1 MSEENVKIV
10 RAAIQAFNAG
20 DWEEVLSRADP
31 DFEFDLSR
39 GIGPDRGVYRRDQM
53 PRYWTEFAAH
63 WQTVRIEP
71 HEFIEAGE
79 HVVVAWSL
87 RGVGRDGIE
96 VETHVTWTW
105 TPTDGKVMRVA
116 YFPTREGALKAAGL
130 SE

>member
-1 MSEENVKIV
+1 V
-10 RAAIQAFNAG
+10 
-20 DWEEVLSRADP
+20 
-31 DFEFDLSR
+31 
-39 GIGPDRGVYRRDQM
+39 

-71 HEFIEAGE
+71 HEFIEARE

-96 VETHVTWTW
+96 VETDVTWTW
-105 TPTDGKVMRVA
+105 TLTDGRVKRVA
-116 YFPTREGALKAAGL
+116 YFPTREEALKAAGL